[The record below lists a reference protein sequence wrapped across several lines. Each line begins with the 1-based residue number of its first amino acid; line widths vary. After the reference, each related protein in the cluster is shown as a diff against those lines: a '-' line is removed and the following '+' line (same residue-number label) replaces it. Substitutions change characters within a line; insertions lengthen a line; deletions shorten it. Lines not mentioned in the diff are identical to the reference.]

1 MSEHQSNEISDVKP
15 TSLKHLV
22 GQQSVIEQVS
32 VALDAAFAD
41 NRKFDHALLVGPPG
55 LGKSALASVIAQEM
69 ATGFHE
75 VLGQGLASS
84 ADLNALLL
92 TAKSKD
98 VVHVDEAHELKKE
111 YQTALYLALD
121 KQMIFI
127 TGGKT
132 PQGIPLADFTLLLS
146 TTDEYCL
153 LQPLRD
159 RARLLLRLD
168 FYTEQDLTTMLLQRS
183 RALRWEVHEEIL
195 PLIAKRS
202 RGTPRLALRLLQ
214 ACRRVCRAQGE
225 MTITVE
231 HLQPGL
237 PLGATRR
244 ARLRPGRAEIPA
256 GLAAGVSRLNV
267 LASMLG
273 LPSRTVSQVIEPFL
287 IRAGLVIKDDTGR
300 RQLTALGRGH
310 LLSWRK
316 SAALTVLRQR
326 PTRERGRC
334 AFVVQRWSRSR
345 LICGESLS

>member
-1 MSEHQSNEISDVKP
+1 MSDISDVKP
-15 TSLKHLV
+15 TSLSHLV
-22 GQQSVIEQVS
+22 GQRSVIEQVS
-32 VALDAAFAD
+32 VAMDAAFAD

-55 LGKSALASVIAQEM
+55 LGKSALANVIAQEM
-69 ATGFHE
+69 ANGFHE
-75 VLGQGLASS
+75 VLGQALASN

-92 TAKSKD
+92 TAQSKD
-98 VVHVDEAHELKKE
+98 VVHIDEAHELKKE
-111 YQTALYLALD
+111 FQTALYLALD

-127 TGGKT
+127 TGGKS

-159 RARLLLRLD
+159 RARLVLRLD
-168 FYTEQDLTTMLLQRS
+168 FYTDDDLTTVLLQRS

-225 MTITVE
+225 TTVTAE
-231 HLQPGL
+231 HLH
-237 PLGATRR
+237 R
-244 ARLRPGRAEIPA
+244 ACVLEQLDEQGCGPAEQKYLRA
-256 GLAAGVSRLNV
+256 LAAGVSRLNV

-287 IRAGLVIKDDTGR
+287 IRAGLVIKDDTGKR
-300 RQLTALGRGH
+300 LLTAEGRAH
-310 LLSWRK
+310 LLS
-316 SAALTVLRQR
+316 T
-326 PTRERGRC
+326 
-334 AFVVQRWSRSR
+334 SRS
-345 LICGESLS
+345 ISGESPS

>member
-1 MSEHQSNEISDVKP
+1 MNEHQSHEVSDVKP

-22 GQQSVIEQVS
+22 GQQSVIEQVN
-32 VALDAAFAD
+32 VALEAAFAD

-75 VLGQGLASS
+75 VLGQALASS

-92 TAKSKD
+92 TAKDKD
-98 VVHVDEAHELKKE
+98 VVHIDEAHELKRE

-121 KQMIFI
+121 KQTIFI

-132 PQGIPLADFTLLLS
+132 PQGIPLANFTVLLS

-168 FYTEQDLTTMLLQRS
+168 FYTEQDLTTVLLQRTK
-183 RALRWEVHEEIL
+183 ALRWEVHEEIL

-225 MTITVE
+225 TTITAP
-231 HLQPGL
+231 HLK
-237 PLGATRR
+237 R
-244 ARLRPGRAEIPA
+244 ACLLEQLDEQGCGPAEQKYLRA
-256 GLAAGVSRLNV
+256 LADGVSRLNV
-267 LASMLG
+267 LASLLG

-300 RQLTALGRGH
+300 RQLTAQGREH
-310 LLSWRK
+310 LLSN
-316 SAALTVLRQR
+316 SR
-326 PTRERGRC
+326 P
-334 AFVVQRWSRSR
+334 
-345 LICGESLS
+345 ICGESLS